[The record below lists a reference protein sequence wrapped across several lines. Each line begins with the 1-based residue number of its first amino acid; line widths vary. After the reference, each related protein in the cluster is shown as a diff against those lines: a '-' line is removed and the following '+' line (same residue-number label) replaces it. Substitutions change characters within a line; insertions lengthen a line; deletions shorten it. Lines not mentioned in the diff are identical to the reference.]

1 MPNDAKL
8 GLLVGVAG
16 VFAAA
21 VLFFQDRPP
30 APVPA
35 ATVAPEPPAAKGPH
49 LFGKKP
55 APKDGARPG
64 QEPASRPAAE

>member
-16 VFAAA
+16 VFAA

-35 ATVAPEPPAAKGPH
+35 AAAAPDAPAPKGPH
-49 LFGKKP
+49 IFGKKP
-55 APKDGARPG
+55 APKDAPK
-64 QEPASRPAAE
+64 PASRPAAE